1 MFISIS
7 IPQTALHWL
16 RTGER
21 GISSEAIFSHLTGI
35 RVLNPRWEFD
45 GPHDFQDFRRCEL
58 LLEAVPEFRERF
70 GEMKTVSP
78 YWARLVDEWPN
89 LVREL
94 DAVPDWRAGQ
104 STCVAITKRVFQI
117 RDELGI

>member
-1 MFISIS
+1 MIISIQ
-7 IPQTALHWL
+7 IPQSALEWL

-35 RVLNPRWEFD
+35 RVLNPTWGLD
-45 GPHDFQDFRRCEL
+45 GPHDFGDFRRCEL

-94 DAVPDWRAGQ
+94 DAVPDWRVGQ
-104 STCVAITKRVFQI
+104 STCMAITKRIFQI